1 MLMVYIK
8 AWFAADLNNICDGWG
23 WPFSSSIL
31 APWRKSLCY
40 SHFSTFGWRKLP
52 NLGKINEDS
61 IDCQKQVRAYW
72 LKITLRSVM
81 SVSLLNQSSCNL
93 ITVVHLI
100 VDGILYMYYVDM
112 QKNCMRL
119 HWSLIGHIYTTHF
132 LFKAYAFNVKYTHA
146 WCINPGTDMHRGKG
160 GPLRPLPPP
169 KKKNEDWIVRIVCE
183 E

>member
-1 MLMVYIK
+1 MHSKHANGIK
-8 AWFAADLNNICDGWG
+8 AWFVISAVDLNSICDG

-31 APWRKSLCY
+31 APWKKSLCY
-40 SHFSTFGWRKLP
+40 SHFSTFGWRNLP

-72 LKITLRSVM
+72 LKVTLRSVM
-81 SVSLLNQSSCNL
+81 SVSLLKQSSCNL

-100 VDGILYMYYVDM
+100 VDGILYTYYVDM

-132 LFKAYAFNVKYTHA
+132 QFKAYAFNVKFTHA
-146 WCINPGTDMHRGKG
+146 WCIN
-160 GPLRPLPPP
+160 LSNCLYWSY
-169 KKKNEDWIVRIVCE
+169 NIL
-183 E
+183 